1 MIANYHT
8 HTVRCNHAQGE
19 EWEYVE
25 AAIANGLKIL
35 GFSDHSPQ
43 IFPNG
48 YVSKVRMRPEE
59 LPEYIQTIENLKK
72 RYGDRIEL
80 HCGLEAEYMPEI
92 FGDLLA
98 LLRQYPGVEY
108 LILGQHCTANE
119 YDVENP
125 NKWYT
130 HNWERGEEY
139 KLANY
144 VEQVVEGM
152 QTGKFLYVAHP
163 DVCLFNGD
171 PAVYRK
177 HMRRL
182 CQEAKRCGLPLEI
195 NAQGLRRK
203 DIPNSYPVPAFWQ
216 IAAEEGCTAVF
227 GSDAH
232 QPEFT
237 GDAEYTAIMKKV
249 AKDCGIKV
257 LDTLEIKKENW
268 K

>member
-8 HTVRCNHAQGE
+8 HTAKCNHAQGE

-25 AAIANGLKIL
+25 AAIKNGLKIL
-35 GFSDHSPQ
+35 GFADHSPQ
-43 IFPNG
+43 VFPND
-48 YVSKVRMRPEE
+48 YVSKIRMRPEE
-59 LPEYIQTIENLKK
+59 LPDYIQTIEDLKK
-72 RYGDRIEL
+72 KYGDRIEL

-130 HNWERGEEY
+130 NDWEQGNEY
-139 KLANY
+139 KLARY
-144 VEQVVEGM
+144 VEQVSLGM
-152 QTGKFLYVAHP
+152 ETGKFLYVAHP
-163 DVCLFNGD
+163 DVCLFDGD
-171 PAVYRK
+171 LAVYRK
-177 HMRRL
+177 YMRML
-182 CQEAKRCGLPLEI
+182 CKEAKRNNMPLEI
-195 NAQGLRRK
+195 NAQGIRRK
-203 DIPNSYPVPAFWQ
+203 DLKLTYPFPAFWQ
-216 IAAEEGCTAVF
+216 IAAEEGCDAVF
-227 GSDAH
+227 GCDAH
-232 QPEFT
+232 HPQFT
-237 GDAEYTAIMKKV
+237 GDAESIARMKAA
-249 AKDCGIKV
+249 AKECGIRV